1 MKLFCPFF
9 PLFLF
14 FAGVNPV
21 ASLAASCFLLLR
33 VLGLAISAKCRL
45 SLPIFLLLRHA
56 DWIFNHFIFAYVY
69 NYTCSGPAGVCDV
82 DQ

>member
-1 MKLFCPFF
+1 M
-9 PLFLF
+9 
-14 FAGVNPV
+14 

-56 DWIFNHFIFAYVY
+56 GWIFNHFIFAYVY
-69 NYTCSGPAGVCDV
+69 NYICSGPAGVCDV

>member
-1 MKLFCPFF
+1 M
-9 PLFLF
+9 
-14 FAGVNPV
+14 

-45 SLPIFLLLRHA
+45 YLPIFLLLRHA